1 MKNPDYIK
9 FVISRVESDFAE
21 YSSSSEYEK
30 VISILHSMKSADNIL
45 REAYVLSGIKKL
57 RKLAFYI
64 VFMYKKIESNRIN
77 IDNFLEN
84 FKTDREFLENHLQT
98 YYNLES
104 AGEPEI
110 EKTETEIFNT
120 DSLHYT
126 DKDESIYSLS
136 ESTFRIETLESKLVN
151 EEFIESNPL
160 SDLEISG
167 DKYLRLVEKEA
178 VTEKALKNNQNIPE
192 DGDVFSLPAD
202 LPKGKKKESGVPGTK
217 TRKKEK
223 ESEKEKEIKTEE
235 TPEIKSKNLADFFEQ
250 LDNEE
255 KSWLAEPED
264 GEKTPPAV
272 NENTVKEKKELVVNP
287 VLPDKKK
294 ENVSN
299 AGETLNESV
308 TVTGKSVT
316 AETDNEIDSKLKE
329 IEKETSDEIINSD
342 FIKYESELYIKN
354 DDIRNIFDELITI
367 AKDKSPDYTKRD
379 LLLKELCAAAWQLKE
394 KSGAMTFEIITRI
407 YDSVIFCFSQKFKD
421 IVVSEETITVFREA
435 INGIEKL
442 VRGDDLGNFSN
453 TIKKVENV
461 EDELKQMLELREEY
475 EKKRY
480 DFGEEEKKIIE
491 EFKDNSEKEAYLHLR
506 DKILELEKIFDSQN
520 ELKDKIHPFE
530 SLRKLSSTFTV
541 FREIVN
547 VSGILEMN
555 KLARLAEAG
564 YVFVK
569 FIQNYR
575 IDPFKEDV
583 TEVFKFMIYSFKL
596 IYLDKPVK
604 ELEVFISYLNDPV
617 KIFHQKKQTNE

>member
-1 MKNPDYIK
+1 LRNPDYIK

-21 YSSSSEYEK
+21 YSSGNEYEK
-30 VISILHSMKSADNIL
+30 VITILRSMKSADNIL

-64 VFMYKKIESNRIN
+64 IFMYKKIESNRIN
-77 IDNFLEN
+77 LDNFLEN
-84 FKTDREFLENHLQT
+84 FKTDKEFLEKYLQT

-104 AGEPEI
+104 VTEPEA
-110 EKTETEIFNT
+110 EEQETEKFNT
-120 DSLHYT
+120 DVLQYT
-126 DKDESIYSLS
+126 EKDESIYSLS
-136 ESTFRIETLESKLVN
+136 ESTFRIETLENKLVN

-160 SDLEISG
+160 SDLEISE
-167 DKYLRLVEKEA
+167 DKYLRLVEKEKGA
-178 VTEKALKNNQNIPE
+178 EIIRPDNQDIPE
-192 DGDVFSLPAD
+192 EGDVFSLPAD
-202 LPKGKKKESGVPGTK
+202 LQKGTKKETGLSGKEASEKRTK
-217 TRKKEK
+217 TG
-223 ESEKEKEIKTEE
+223 E
-235 TPEIKSKNLADFFEQ
+235 TAEIKSKNLAEFFEQ
-250 LDNEE
+250 LDGEE
-255 KSWLAEPED
+255 KSWLAESET
-264 GEKTPPAV
+264 GEAPPQKDTGNKLTEKEKFVDDAAV
-272 NENTVKEKKELVVNP
+272 SGRNTDSIEGIGENINENGKAESKSITIEE
-287 VLPDKKK
+287 DS
-294 ENVSN
+294 EI
-299 AGETLNESV
+299 AG
-308 TVTGKSVT
+308 
-316 AETDNEIDSKLKE
+316 KLKE
-329 IEKETSDEIINSD
+329 IELETSEELINSE
-342 FIKYESELYIKN
+342 FIRYESELYIKN
-354 DDIRNIFDELITI
+354 DTIRNIFDELITI
-367 AKDKSPDYTKRD
+367 ANDKSPDYTKRD
-379 LLLKELCAAAWQLKE
+379 ALLKELCDIAWLLKE
-394 KSGAMTFEIITRI
+394 KSGTMTFEIITRI

-421 IVVSEETITVFREA
+421 IVISEETISVFREA

-453 TIKKVENV
+453 TIKKVEYV

-475 EKKRY
+475 EKKKY

-506 DKILELEKIFDSQN
+506 DKILELEKIFDAQN
-520 ELKDKIHPFE
+520 EMKDKIHPFE

-575 IDPFKEDV
+575 LDPFKEDV
-583 TEVFKFMIYSFKL
+583 IEVFRFMIYSFKL

-617 KIFHQKKQTNE
+617 KIFHQKKQPNE